1 MHDLF
6 EKRFLVRLLSVFSL
20 LAVVA
25 VTAPVSIGAQDD
37 VVGPPGV
44 EGLVYSE
51 SSQSFESTWDAIVG
65 TIEANP
71 NLGIAGIVDHQ
82 ANAERV
88 GLELDPNRVVIFG
101 NPNMGTPLM
110 QANQV
115 VGIDLPQRIQVFES
129 DGQVF
134 VGFNDATFLADRHGI
149 GGLPQLDGVAAGLR
163 ALAAAGTGPDQP
175 MTALGSESFV
185 EDSRLV
191 TVESDAD
198 FETTFDRLIAAIDV
212 SPAGVFTVVEH
223 GANAANAGLE
233 LDPTRVVLF
242 GNPVS
247 GTPVIDEVPTAGF
260 DLPLRILVWEDAD
273 GSVMVTSNTIELYT
287 ERHGVVDADLTMING
302 ALNNFVAAATGVPA
316 PMPAPADDA
325 GDSVVAPGAVVE
337 FVNLEFD
344 RFLEVQPTG
353 NVYTSDQSNTATE
366 FILHPVDGLDDT
378 FLIQSVSTGL
388 YVHGHGEGNDFNVDI
403 DGTPDEFDYW
413 RIDLFDEGYHVF
425 NVGRERLL
433 QADRAGFNVDTNREV
448 IDAMDFG
455 LDVEW
460 NITAVEDE

>member
-1 MHDLF
+1 MNAGNQSPRTGVHATWTRIRGSAQYLCAF
-6 EKRFLVRLLSVFSL
+6 GI
-20 LAVVA
+20 VVA
-25 VTAPVSIGAQDD
+25 GGGVSLKHG
-37 VVGPPGV
+37 GR
-44 EGLVYSE
+44 
-51 SSQSFESTWDAIVG
+51 
-65 TIEANP
+65 
-71 NLGIAGIVDHQ
+71 
-82 ANAERV
+82 NAEILV
-88 GLELDPNRVVIFG
+88 
-101 NPNMGTPLM
+101 MT
-110 QANQV
+110 Q
-115 VGIDLPQRIQVFES
+115 
-129 DGQVF
+129 
-134 VGFNDATFLADRHGI
+134 
-149 GGLPQLDGVAAGLR
+149 VAAL
-163 ALAAAGTGPDQP
+163 L
-175 MTALGSESFV
+175 
-185 EDSRLV
+185 
-191 TVESDAD
+191 
-198 FETTFDRLIAAIDV
+198 
-212 SPAGVFTVVEH
+212 
-223 GANAANAGLE
+223 
-233 LDPTRVVLF
+233 
-242 GNPVS
+242 
-247 GTPVIDEVPTAGF
+247 DEVPTAGF

-287 ERHGVVDADLTMING
+287 ERHGVVDTDLTMING
-302 ALNNFVAAATGVPA
+302 ALNNFVAAATGVPT

-353 NVYTSDQSNTATE
+353 NVYTSNQSNTATE

-413 RIDLFDEGYHVF
+413 RIDLVDEGYHVF

-448 IDAMDFG
+448 IDAMDFA